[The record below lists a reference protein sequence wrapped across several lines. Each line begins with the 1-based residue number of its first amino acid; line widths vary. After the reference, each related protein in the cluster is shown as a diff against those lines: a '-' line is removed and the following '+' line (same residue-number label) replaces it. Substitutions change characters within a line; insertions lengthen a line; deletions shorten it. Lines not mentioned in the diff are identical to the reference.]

1 MFFFSVVWSV
11 KQYLFV
17 APMCRNE
24 TLSSVGREK
33 GVGIWLDAG
42 RFGWLIVFFFLYCM
56 FVRNDDD
63 FFPDIFPS
71 FRSIEIFFSR
81 ASAQTT
87 PHITRFGYIEKRL
100 IASLYFL
107 KPFPKV
113 FLMSHFRIYTTHSSC
128 LQCVNLGNAVSHL
141 SYPSAGNMVSS
152 LWWLISVKLSAL
164 LLISQYEWLCQVVTE
179 PNRVPE
185 DCK

>member
-71 FRSIEIFFSR
+71 FRSIESFFRELVLKQRHTSLDSDISR
-81 ASAQTT
+81 RDWLPRFISWNLSRKFFLCLT
-87 PHITRFGYIEKRL
+87 FGYTLL
-100 IASLYFL
+100 IVHVFNVSISVTLY
-107 KPFPKV
+107 
-113 FLMSHFRIYTTHSSC
+113 
-128 LQCVNLGNAVSHL
+128 
-141 SYPSAGNMVSS
+141 
-152 LWWLISVKLSAL
+152 LISRTLVLVIWYL
-164 LLISQYEWLCQVVTE
+164 LFDGWSL
-179 PNRVPE
+179 
-185 DCK
+185 